1 MAEMFYREAVKE
13 AIAEEMRRDPRVFI
27 MGEDVAIYGGAY
39 GATRGLLEE
48 FGEDRVRDTAI
59 SEAAIAGA
67 AVGAS
72 MAGLRPV
79 AEIMYFDFMTIAM
92 DQFVNQAGKNRY
104 MFGGKTTVPMVLRTE
119 GGAGRCIAA
128 QHSQSLEAWFTHA
141 PGVFVVAPAT
151 AYDAKGL
158 LKTCIRDDNPILFIE
173 HKMLYGVKGEVPDE
187 EYTIPLGKAVV
198 RREGSDV
205 TIVSYS
211 RMALRAE
218 EAAGLLAEEGI
229 DAEVI
234 DLRSLKP
241 LDTRCIL
248 ESVKKTGRVVLASE
262 GVRNTNFVCE
272 IATRINEHAFDYLD
286 APIARVCAADVPVP
300 MSPTLEDAAIPTPQ
314 RIAEAA
320 RKLVKKE
327 V

>member
-1 MAEMFYREAVKE
+1 MAEKFYREAIQD
-13 AIAEEMRRDPRVFI
+13 ALAEEMRRDPRVFV

-48 FGEDRVRDTAI
+48 FGEERVRDTAI

-67 AVGAS
+67 AVGSA
-72 MAGLRPV
+72 MAGMRPV

-92 DQFVNQAGKNRY
+92 DQFVNQGAKNRY

-128 QHSQSLEAWFTHA
+128 QHSQSLEAWFCHA

-151 AYDAKGL
+151 PHDAKGL
-158 LKTCIRDDNPILFIE
+158 LKTCIRDDNPILFVE
-173 HKMLYGVKGEVPDE
+173 HKMLYGVKDEVPDE
-187 EYTIPLGKAVV
+187 EYTIPLGEAAV

-205 TIVSYS
+205 TLIAYS
-211 RMALRAE
+211 RMANRAE
-218 EAAGLLAEEGI
+218 DAAGLLADEGV

-234 DLRSLKP
+234 DLRCLKP
-241 LDTRCIL
+241 LDIRRIL
-248 ESVKKTGRVVLASE
+248 ESVRKTGRVVLASE
-262 GVRNTNFVCE
+262 AAENGNFVCE
-272 IATRINEHAFDYLD
+272 VAMRINEHAFDYLD
-286 APIARVCAADVPVP
+286 APIARVCAADVPIP
-300 MSPTLEDAAIPTPQ
+300 MSPTLEDAAVPTAE

-320 RKLVKKE
+320 RKLVGKA
-327 V
+327 